1 MHGTDGGTNTMI
13 RRTFVTVL
21 ALGAAALGLAA
32 ADASAQQAQKAQ
44 SSGASAPPA
53 YTPPQ
58 RGAPQRRVGG
68 SSRGAADALP
78 SVMLLVPDHVG
89 LTVSEQPALYWYLS
103 KPTSVRVEV
112 TLIDDKGEQPLIEYA
127 VTNAAGPA
135 VHRIDLAAH
144 KIALKPGIE
153 YQWSISVV
161 PNPNERS
168 NDVMAGGVVKRVD
181 MPGKV
186 SSARASGA
194 SKEDLAR
201 TYAAE
206 GIWYDAIALY
216 SELIEQRPQD
226 RALRESR
233 AALLEQV
240 GLKDIAAYDR
250 KAGQ

>member
-1 MHGTDGGTNTMI
+1 MI
-13 RRTFVTVL
+13 CRKFFTVL
-21 ALGAAALGLAA
+21 AALGAATLGLSLSEV
-32 ADASAQQAQKAQ
+32 SAQQQ
-44 SSGASAPPA
+44 GAKPSAGSTATPS

-78 SVMLLVPDHVG
+78 NVMLLVPDHVG

-135 VHRIDLAAH
+135 VHRVDLASH
-144 KIALKPGIE
+144 KIALKPGVE

-186 SSARASGA
+186 SSLRASGA

-250 KAGQ
+250 KAAQ